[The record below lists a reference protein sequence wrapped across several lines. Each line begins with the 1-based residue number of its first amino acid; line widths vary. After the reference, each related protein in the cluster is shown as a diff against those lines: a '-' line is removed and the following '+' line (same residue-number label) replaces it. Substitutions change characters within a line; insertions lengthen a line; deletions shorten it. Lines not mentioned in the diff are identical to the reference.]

1 MTFAKAGS
9 LLEALNVKSQVS
21 PLLANIALNGI
32 ESLHGYKTNGGWLE
46 PSIRYADDMV
56 IILRPNDDAEVS
68 S

>member
-46 PSIRYADDMV
+46 PEFDEAMPHRTQVQSI
-56 IILRPNDDAEVS
+56 P
-68 S
+68 